1 MTARTSD
8 FDKPTLDDETSAV
21 LLAVERWHSARGLK
35 IPAWKET
42 LAWLDCF
49 RAAGYERK
57 DAPPCSRC
65 AA

>member
-8 FDKPTLDDETSAV
+8 FDQPTLDDETSAV
-21 LLAVERWHSARGLK
+21 LLAVERWHRARCLP
-35 IPAWKET
+35 IPAWKVT

-57 DAPPCSRC
+57 DSSPCSRC